1 MSSEGKKVFHLRE
14 EILQI
19 YLSENSLELQGGKQ
33 QERVKD

>member
-1 MSSEGKKVFHLRE
+1 MSSEGKKVFRLRE